1 VVRVGQPIARSLRH
15 QLRVVSVSAEGPGV
29 FSVVC
34 RGRRLDRLAVSGGQ
48 FLLWRF
54 LTRDLWWQAHPYS
67 LSALPRPPFIRVTV
81 KALGDQSRAILQL
94 PPGTRVAI
102 EGPYGAFTRHAGT
115 SDRVVLIGAGVGITP
130 LRALLEDLP
139 GPTHVV
145 VIVRASAVEDL
156 VLREEVA
163 ALVARRGGQLHEIV
177 GPRNRVR
184 FDARLLRRLVPDVA
198 ERDVYVCGPDGFR
211 DNVVDAALRLGV
223 TEEQIHQE
231 AFGF

>member
-1 VVRVGQPIARSLRH
+1 
-15 QLRVVSVSAEGPGV
+15 
-29 FSVVC
+29 
-34 RGRRLDRLAVSGGQ
+34 
-48 FLLWRF
+48 
-54 LTRDLWWQAHPYS
+54 
-67 LSALPRPPFIRVTV
+67 VTI
-81 KALGDQSRAILQL
+81 KALGDQSRAILEL
-94 PPGTRVAI
+94 SPGTRVAI
-102 EGPYGAFTRHAGT
+102 EGPYGAFTRHART
-115 SDRVVLIGAGVGITP
+115 SDRVALIGAGVGITP

-139 GPTHVV
+139 GRIHVV

-177 GPRNRVR
+177 GPRDWVR

-198 ERDVYVCGPDGFR
+198 ERDIYICGPDGFR
-211 DNVVDAALRLGV
+211 DNIVDAALRLGA